1 LKDVPP
7 GATPETYV
15 PNEDAA
21 PALAIT
27 DEPYMSVVTP
37 LETMLE
43 IRVEAMLE
51 AGLEARVDSAL
62 SEITL
67 LGVSRLYHGVAEI
80 RAGRRAKRIGI
91 E

>member
-1 LKDVPP
+1 MPKD
-7 GATPETYV
+7 
-15 PNEDAA
+15 DAA

-27 DEPYMSVVTP
+27 VEPYMSVVTP

-43 IRVEAMLE
+43 TRVEAMLE

-67 LGVSRLYHGVAEI
+67 LGGMRLYHGVAVM